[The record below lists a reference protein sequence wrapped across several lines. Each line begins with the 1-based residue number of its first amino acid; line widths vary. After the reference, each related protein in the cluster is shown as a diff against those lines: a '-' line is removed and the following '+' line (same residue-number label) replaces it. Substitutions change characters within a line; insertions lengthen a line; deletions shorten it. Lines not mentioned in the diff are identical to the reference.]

1 MLVAMHTR
9 TFLPSFDFA
18 AASQFLKKNV
28 FWFGERAW
36 LL

>member
-9 TFLPSFDFA
+9 TFVPSLDFA
-18 AASQFLKKNV
+18 AASQFLKNV
-28 FWFGERAW
+28 WFGERAW